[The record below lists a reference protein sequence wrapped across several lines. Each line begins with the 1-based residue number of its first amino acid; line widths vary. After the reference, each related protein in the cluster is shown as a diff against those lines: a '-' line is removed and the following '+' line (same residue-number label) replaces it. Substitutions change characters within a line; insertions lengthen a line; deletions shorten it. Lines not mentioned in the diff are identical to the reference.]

1 MTQKLLPN
9 PGRKILLS
17 AEEMISH
24 YIPKDQK
31 FVNEMVSIYSTLLS
45 FSFEKGMIK
54 ISPFDNQGKLIMHYS
69 VYEKDLTEIGKL
81 YFETLVYKWLAYTDR
96 SKKNDNFKILE
107 KWYSQMSQ

>member
-9 PGRKILLS
+9 PGLKILPS

-31 FVNEMVSIYSTLLS
+31 FIDEMVSVYSTLFS

-54 ISPFDNQGKLIMHYS
+54 TSPFDNQGKLIMHYS

-81 YFETLVYKWLAYTDR
+81 YFETLVYKWLEYTDR
-96 SKKNDNFKILE
+96 SKKMIISR
-107 KWYSQMSQ
+107 Y